1 MRNTTDRKK
10 LHYAWIILLGAIL
23 IQSGGAGLLSNSAS
37 LFYGPIKTDLGITN
51 AQMSLYTSIRT
62 VFMAVGMAF
71 VSTLL
76 RRLGGRR
83 TMILHSLLLGLS
95 FAAMYLFH
103 DIRLWYL
110 IAPVSGFG
118 LGGVTIVGITLFI
131 ANWFREKRGLALGV
145 ALSASGIVPVLANP
159 LISRI
164 IGQYGWRNGVLVTAA
179 AGLLLTLSGSMLMV
193 YKPEEKGM
201 KAYGEAEEE
210 SAGPVSADKT
220 SSVIVLLIAFFLAC
234 IPNGMVALVNQF
246 SMMTEQ
252 LGQPLALAAR
262 ISSLAML
269 GNTLGKIILGTLSD
283 RIGSWKTMILAFGA
297 TMFACLGF
305 STADPFIMSIS
316 SPFLGMCFSVTAMAG
331 ALIVGEIYAGSY
343 SRKLSQVN
351 TVGVFVSSAAS
362 LLIGWASDY
371 FGSYSVVYLTFVL
384 IDLFCILGIVYIMN
398 KTKTPEASRP

>member
-1 MRNTTDRKK
+1 
-10 LHYAWIILLGAIL
+10 
-23 IQSGGAGLLSNSAS
+23 
-37 LFYGPIKTDLGITN
+37 
-51 AQMSLYTSIRT
+51 
-62 VFMAVGMAF
+62 
-71 VSTLL
+71 
-76 RRLGGRR
+76 
-83 TMILHSLLLGLS
+83 
-95 FAAMYLFH
+95 
-103 DIRLWYL
+103 
-110 IAPVSGFG
+110 
-118 LGGVTIVGITLFI
+118 
-131 ANWFREKRGLALGV
+131 
-145 ALSASGIVPVLANP
+145 
-159 LISRI
+159 
-164 IGQYGWRNGVLVTAA
+164 
-179 AGLLLTLSGSMLMV
+179 MLMV

-371 FGSYSVVYLTFVL
+371 FGSYSVVYLAFVL

-398 KTKTPEASRP
+398 KTKTPETSRP

>member
-371 FGSYSVVYLTFVL
+371 FGSYSVVYLAFVL

-398 KTKTPEASRP
+398 KTKTPEASHP

>member
-159 LISRI
+159 LITRI

>member
-83 TMILHSLLLGLS
+83 TMILHSLLLGFS

-201 KAYGEAEEE
+201 KAYGEVEEE

>member
-371 FGSYSVVYLTFVL
+371 FGSYSVVYLAFVL

>member
-1 MRNTTDRKK
+1 MRNLIDGKK
-10 LHYAWIILLGAIL
+10 FHYAWIILLGAIL

-51 AQMSLYTSIRT
+51 AQMSLYASIRT

-76 RRLGGRR
+76 RRLGGRK

-103 DIRLWYL
+103 DIRQWYL

-131 ANWFREKRGLALGV
+131 ANWFRENRGLALGV
-145 ALSASGIVPVLANP
+145 ALSASGIVPMLGNP
-159 LISRI
+159 LISHI
-164 IGQYGWRNGVLVTAA
+164 IGQYGWRNGVLATAA
-179 AGLLLTLSGSMLMV
+179 AGLLLTLSGSALMV

-201 KAYGEAEEE
+201 KAYGEEMEEN
-210 SAGPVSADKT
+210 ARPVSADKT
-220 SSVIVLLIAFFLAC
+220 SSFAVLLITFSLAC

-252 LGQPLALAAR
+252 LGQPLALAGR
-262 ISSLAML
+262 FSSLAML
-269 GNTLGKIILGTLSD
+269 GNTLGKIVLGTLSD
-283 RIGSWKTMILAFGA
+283 RIGSWKTLILAFGA
-297 TMFACLGF
+297 TMLACLGF
-305 STADPFIMSIS
+305 STADPAIMSIS

-351 TVGVFVSSAAS
+351 TVGIFVSSAAS

-371 FGSYSVVYLTFVL
+371 FGSYSAVYSAFAL
-384 IDLFCILGIVYIMN
+384 IDLFCIFGIVYIMN
-398 KTKTPEASRP
+398 KTKTPEVNHP

>member
-371 FGSYSVVYLTFVL
+371 FGSYPVVYLAFVL

-398 KTKTPEASRP
+398 KTKTPEASHP

>member
-201 KAYGEAEEE
+201 KAYGEVEEE